1 MYSIGLDVSKSTINV
16 YVPYNDLDLVI
27 KNNIKSLK
35 SLYSK
40 LKKYYKK
47 EFDKLVFIYE
57 PTSSYSFLLKSFCA
71 NKNIKSFIVN
81 PKKSA
86 SFAKVM
92 GHRNKTDIK
101 DARLLSKMIVTAK
114 NEDIKVPIINSIEEE
129 LKELI
134 ACYKLIIKQ
143 QVIAKNHIAALKAK
157 REKSY
162 SIKEL
167 ELQYQ
172 FLKKQELKLIK
183 QIKSIIKKDEK
194 LQETFKNLQTIDG
207 IGEISSIVLLSHF
220 TQYPTANQ
228 KQIVSLA
235 GLDPIEKSSGSSVK
249 GKTKISKA
257 GSKICRG
264 TLFMPA
270 MTSIRHNE
278 RLKSFYD
285 RLKENGKHTTVI
297 QVAIMRKLLIIA
309 HSIYKNNEI
318 YDSNKI

>member
-1 MYSIGLDVSKSTINV
+1 MYSIGLDISKSTINV
-16 YVPYNDLDLVI
+16 YIPFNDLDLVI
-27 KNNIKSLK
+27 DNNLKSLK
-35 SLYSK
+35 GLYSK
-40 LKKYYKK
+40 LKKQYKK
-47 EFDKLVFIYE
+47 DIDKLVFVYE
-57 PTSSYSFLLKSFCA
+57 PTSNYSFLLKSFCA

-86 SFAKVM
+86 SFAKVI
-92 GHRNKTDIK
+92 GQRNKTDLK

-134 ACYKLIIKQ
+134 SCYKLIIKQ

-194 LQETFKNLQTIDG
+194 LQKAFNNLQTIDG

-220 TQYPTANQ
+220 TQYPNANQ

-235 GLDPIEKSSGSSVK
+235 GLDPIEKSSGISVK

-270 MTSIRHNE
+270 MTSIRHNK

-309 HSIYKNNEI
+309 HSIYKNNEF
-318 YDSNKI
+318 YDPNKI

>member
-1 MYSIGLDVSKSTINV
+1 MYSIGLDISKSKINV
-16 YVPYNDLDLVI
+16 YVPCNDLDLVI
-27 KNNIKSLK
+27 ENNFKSLK

-40 LKKYYKK
+40 LKKQYKK
-47 EFDKLVFIYE
+47 DIDKLVFVYE
-57 PTSSYSFLLKSFCA
+57 PTGNYSFLLKQFCA
-71 NKNIKSFIVN
+71 NQNIKSFIVN

-92 GHRNKTDIK
+92 GHRNKTDKK
-101 DARLLSKMIVTAK
+101 DARLLSKMIVIAK

-129 LKELI
+129 LNELI

-194 LQETFKNLQTIDG
+194 LQEAFKNLQTIDG
-207 IGEISSIVLLSHF
+207 IGEISSIVLLSLF
-220 TQYPTANQ
+220 TQYPNANQ

-235 GLDPIEKSSGSSVK
+235 GLDPIEKSSGTSVQ

-278 RLKSFYD
+278 RLKFFYD

-297 QVAIMRKLLIIA
+297 QVAIMRKLLVIA
-309 HSIYKNNEI
+309 HSIYKNNESYEPNRI
-318 YDSNKI
+318 

>member
-1 MYSIGLDVSKSTINV
+1 MYSIGLDISKSTINV
-16 YVPYNDLDLVI
+16 YVPHNDLDLVI
-27 KNNIKSLK
+27 ENSLK
-35 SLYSK
+35 GIKTLYSK
-40 LKKYYKK
+40 LKKQYKK
-47 EFDKLVFIYE
+47 ELDKLVFVYE
-57 PTSSYSFLLKSFCA
+57 PTSNYSFLLKSFCA
-71 NKNIKSFIVN
+71 NQNIKSFIVN

-92 GHRNKTDIK
+92 GHRNKTDKK
-101 DARLLSKMIVTAK
+101 DARLLSKMIITA
-114 NEDIKVPIINSIEEE
+114 NTGDINVPIINSIEEE

-167 ELQYQ
+167 ESQYQ

-183 QIKSIIKKDEK
+183 QIKSMIKKDEK
-194 LQETFKNLQTIDG
+194 LQEAFKNIQTIDG
-207 IGEISSIVLLSHF
+207 IGEISAIVLLSHF
-220 TQYPTANQ
+220 TQYPNANQ

-257 GSKICRG
+257 GSKICRS

-270 MTSIRHNE
+270 MTSVRHNE

-309 HSIYKNNEI
+309 HSIYKNNEV
-318 YDSNKI
+318 YEPNKI

>member
-16 YVPYNDLDLVI
+16 YIPINDLDLI
-27 KNNIKSLK
+27 IDNSLNGIK

-40 LKKYYKK
+40 LKKLYKK
-47 EFDKLVFIYE
+47 EIDKLVFVYE
-57 PTSSYSFLLKSFCA
+57 PTANYSFLLKQFCA

-92 GHRNKTDIK
+92 GYRNKNDIK
-101 DARLLSKMIVTAK
+101 DAQLLSKMIVTAK
-114 NEDIKVPIINSIEEE
+114 DKDIKIPIVDTIEEE

-134 ACYKLIIKQ
+134 SGYKLIIKQ
-143 QVIAKNHIAALKAK
+143 QVITKNHIAALKAK
-157 REKSY
+157 KDKSY
-162 SIKEL
+162 LIKEF
-167 ELQYQ
+167 ELQNQ
-172 FLKKQELKLIK
+172 FLKKQEQKIIK
-183 QIKSIIKKDEK
+183 KIKSIIKKDEK
-194 LQETFKNLQTIDG
+194 LQQSFNNLQTIDG
-207 IGEISSIVLLSHF
+207 IGEISSIVLLIHF
-220 TQYPTANQ
+220 IQYKNANQ

-235 GLDPIEKSSGSSVK
+235 GLDPIEKSSGISVN

-270 MTSIRHNE
+270 MTSIRNNE
-278 RLKSFYD
+278 RLRKFYD

-297 QVAIMRKLLIIA
+297 QVAIMRKLLVIA
-309 HSIYKNNEI
+309 HAVYKNNVP
-318 YDSNKI
+318 YDSEKI

>member
-1 MYSIGLDVSKSTINV
+1 MYSIGLDISKSTINV
-16 YVPYNDLDLVI
+16 YVPCNDLDLVI
-27 KNNIKSLK
+27 ENNLKSIK

-57 PTSSYSFLLKSFCA
+57 PTSNYSFLLKSFCA

-86 SFAKVM
+86 SFAKVI

-114 NEDIKVPIINSIEEE
+114 NEDIKVPMINSVEEE

-143 QVIAKNHIAALKAK
+143 QVISKNHIAALKAK

-183 QIKSIIKKDEK
+183 QIKSVIKKDEK
-194 LQETFKNLQTIDG
+194 LQEIFKNLQTIDG

-220 TQYPTANQ
+220 TQYPNANQ

-235 GLDPIEKSSGSSVK
+235 GLDPIEKSSGSSVR

-278 RLKSFYD
+278 RLKNFYD

-309 HSIYKNNEI
+309 HSLYKNNKS
-318 YDSNKI
+318 YDPNKI

>member
-1 MYSIGLDVSKSTINV
+1 MYSIGLDISKSTINV
-16 YVPYNDLDLVI
+16 YVPHNDLDLVI
-27 KNNIKSLK
+27 ENSLK
-35 SLYSK
+35 GIKTLYSK
-40 LKKYYKK
+40 LKKQYKK
-47 EFDKLVFIYE
+47 ELDKLVFVYE
-57 PTSSYSFLLKSFCA
+57 PTSNYSFLLKSFCA
-71 NKNIKSFIVN
+71 NQNIKSFIVN

-249 GKTKISKA
+249 GKTKISKV

-270 MTSIRHNE
+270 MTSVRYNE

-309 HSIYKNNEI
+309 HSIYKNNEAYERNRI
-318 YDSNKI
+318 

>member
-1 MYSIGLDVSKSTINV
+1 MYSIGLDISKSTINV
-16 YVPYNDLDLVI
+16 YVPCNDLDLVI
-27 KNNIKSLK
+27 ENNLKSIK

-40 LKKYYKK
+40 LKKQYKK

-57 PTSSYSFLLKSFCA
+57 PTSNYSFLLKSFCA

-114 NEDIKVPIINSIEEE
+114 DEDIKVPMINSVEEE

-143 QVIAKNHIAALKAK
+143 QVISKNHIAALKAK

-183 QIKSIIKKDEK
+183 QIKSVIKKDEK
-194 LQETFKNLQTIDG
+194 LQEIFKNLQTIDG

-220 TQYPTANQ
+220 TQYPNANQ

-235 GLDPIEKSSGSSVK
+235 GLDPIEKSSGSSVR

-278 RLKSFYD
+278 RLKIFYD

-309 HSIYKNNEI
+309 HSLYKNNKS
-318 YDSNKI
+318 YDPNKI

>member
-1 MYSIGLDVSKSTINV
+1 MYSIGLDISKSTINV

-27 KNNIKSLK
+27 ENNLKSLK
-35 SLYSK
+35 GLYSK
-40 LKKYYKK
+40 LKKQYKK
-47 EFDKLVFIYE
+47 ELDKLVFVYE
-57 PTSSYSFLLKSFCA
+57 PTSNYSFLLKSFCA

-114 NEDIKVPIINSIEEE
+114 NEDIKVPIINSVEEE

-172 FLKKQELKLIK
+172 FLKKQEVKLIK

-194 LQETFKNLQTIDG
+194 LQEAFKNLQTIDG

-220 TQYPTANQ
+220 TQYPNANQ
-228 KQIVSLA
+228 KQIVSLS
-235 GLDPIEKSSGSSVK
+235 GLDPIEKSSGTSIK

-309 HSIYKNNEI
+309 HSIYKNNES
-318 YDSNKI
+318 YNPNKI

>member
-1 MYSIGLDVSKSTINV
+1 
-16 YVPYNDLDLVI
+16 
-27 KNNIKSLK
+27 
-35 SLYSK
+35 
-40 LKKYYKK
+40 
-47 EFDKLVFIYE
+47 VFIYE
-57 PTSSYSFLLKSFCA
+57 PTSNYSFLLKSFCA

-114 NEDIKVPIINSIEEE
+114 NEDIKVPMINSVEEE

-143 QVIAKNHIAALKAK
+143 QVISKNHIAALKAK

-183 QIKSIIKKDEK
+183 QIKSVIKKDEK
-194 LQETFKNLQTIDG
+194 LQEIFKNLQTIDG

-220 TQYPTANQ
+220 TQYPNANQ

-235 GLDPIEKSSGSSVK
+235 GLDPIEKSSGSSVR

-309 HSIYKNNEI
+309 HSLYKNNKS
-318 YDSNKI
+318 YDPNKI

>member
-1 MYSIGLDVSKSTINV
+1 MYSIGLDISKSKINV
-16 YVPYNDLDLVI
+16 YVPCNDLDLVI
-27 KNNIKSLK
+27 ENNFKSLK

-40 LKKYYKK
+40 LKKQYKK
-47 EFDKLVFIYE
+47 DIDKLVFVYE
-57 PTSSYSFLLKSFCA
+57 PTGNYSFLLKQFCA
-71 NKNIKSFIVN
+71 NQNIKSFIVN

-92 GHRNKTDIK
+92 GHRNKTDKK
-101 DARLLSKMIVTAK
+101 DARLLSKMIVIAK

-194 LQETFKNLQTIDG
+194 LQEAFKNLQTIDG
-207 IGEISSIVLLSHF
+207 IGEISSIVLLSLF
-220 TQYPTANQ
+220 TQYPNANQ

-235 GLDPIEKSSGSSVK
+235 GLDPIEKSSGTSVQ

-278 RLKSFYD
+278 RLKIFYD

-297 QVAIMRKLLIIA
+297 QVAIMRKLLVIA
-309 HSIYKNNEI
+309 HSIYKNNES
-318 YDSNKI
+318 YDPNRI